1 MKHCLSILALA
12 ATLSLSA
19 CAEQPTGGDLIVDDA
34 WARATAPGQ
43 AAAAA
48 YLTLDNAS
56 PTDDRLVGVST
67 PVGTASLHRTMV
79 EDGIASM
86 KPIDDGL
93 TIAADETAMLEPQG
107 DHIMIMGLKAPLVA
121 GERFELTLD
130 FEKGEDRTVSVSV
143 VEPGAR

>member
-1 MKHCLSILALA
+1 MKHCLPILALA
-12 ATLSLSA
+12 STLSLGA
-19 CAEQPTGGDLIVDDA
+19 CAEQPTGGDLVVVDA

-43 AAAAA
+43 TAAAA
-48 YLTLDNAS
+48 YLTIENAS
-56 PTDDRLVGVST
+56 ATDDRLVNVST
-67 PVGTASLHRTMV
+67 PVGMASLHRTMV

-86 KPIDDGL
+86 KSIDGGL

-121 GERFELTLD
+121 GEAFDLTLD